1 MTSVRDTVDQALP
14 AHDTMLLNMG
24 PQHPSTHGVLRLM
37 LELDGE
43 VVVEARP
50 DIGFLHTGIEKSCE
64 YRTYHQAITLTDRID
79 YLSPYSNNL
88 AYVNAVEKLFGITA
102 PPRASWLRV
111 LIAELHRIGS
121 HLLWLGTTSIDLAAS
136 SMLIYCFRERE
147 EILRL
152 MEELSGVR
160 MMTSFIR
167 IGGLPADV
175 TPAFLEGTA
184 RFLDAFPAHLAE
196 YDDLLRDNPIF
207 RQRMVGIGKLS
218 ARDAIRW
225 SVTGPNLR
233 ASGVEYDVRRAIPY
247 EVYGELEFD
256 VITEHAGDAY
266 ARYLVRR
273 REMEE
278 SVKICR
284 QVLAKLPEGPI
295 RIDDPLV
302 AYPKRDLI
310 HRSMES
316 LIHHYKLATDGP
328 IPPPGEAYAAVESP
342 RGEYGV
348 YVVSNGTNLPQRVR
362 FRAPS
367 FANLQALPLMVR
379 GHMVADCV
387 AALASI
393 DFVLGEID
401 R

>member
-1 MTSVRDTVDQALP
+1 MTTVDHSKETLP
-14 AHDTMLLNMG
+14 RHDTMLLNMG

-37 LELDGE
+37 LDLDGE
-43 VVVEARP
+43 VVVDAHP

-88 AYVNAVEKLFGITA
+88 AYVNAVEKLFGVT
-102 PPRASWLRV
+102 PPARASWLRV
-111 LIAELHRIGS
+111 LIAELHRIAS
-121 HLLWLGTTSIDLAAS
+121 HLVFIGSTGIDLAAS

-147 EILRL
+147 EIMRL
-152 MEELSGVR
+152 MELLSGVR

-175 TPAFLEGTA
+175 PPG
-184 RFLDAFPAHLAE
+184 FLDGVASFLDHLPARLAE
-196 YDDLLRDNPIF
+196 YDDLLQENPIF
-207 RQRMVGIGKLS
+207 KQRMIGIGRIA
-218 ARDAIRW
+218 AREAVRW
-225 SVTGPNLR
+225 SMTGPSLR
-233 ASGVEYDVRRAIPY
+233 GSGVPYDVRRALPY
-247 EVYGELEFD
+247 EVYDQLEFD
-256 VITEHAGDAY
+256 VITETAGDAY
-266 ARYLVRR
+266 ARYRVRR
-273 REMEE
+273 RELGE
-278 SVKICR
+278 SAKIC
-284 QVLAKLPEGPI
+284 QQILARLPDGPI
-295 RIDDPLV
+295 RIDDPLIT
-302 AYPKRDLI
+302 YPKRELI

-348 YVVSNGTNLPQRVR
+348 HVVSNGTNLPQRVR

-367 FANLQALPLMVR
+367 FANLQALPLLVR
-379 GHMVADCV
+379 GHMVADCI

>member
-1 MTSVRDTVDQALP
+1 MSTATDLP
-14 AHDTMLLNMG
+14 HETMLLNMG
-24 PQHPSTHGVLRLM
+24 PQHPSTHGVLRLL

-43 VVVEARP
+43 LIVDSHP
-50 DIGFLHTGIEKSCE
+50 DIGFLHTGIEKSME

-88 AYVNAVEKLFGITA
+88 AYVNAVEKLFGIAA

-111 LIAELHRIGS
+111 LLAELHRIGS
-121 HLLWLGTTSIDLAAS
+121 HLIWLGTTAMDLAAS
-136 SMLIYCFRERE
+136 SVLIYTFRERE
-147 EILRL
+147 EILKL

-175 TPAFLEGTA
+175 PPGWLDGVA
-184 RFLDAFPAHLAE
+184 RFLELMPRRLAE
-196 YDDLLRDNPIF
+196 YDDLLKSNPIF
-207 RQRMVGIGKLS
+207 RDRTVGIGVLG
-218 ARDAIRW
+218 AAEALAY

-233 ASGVEYDVRRAIPY
+233 AAGVAYDVRRAFPY
-247 EVYGELEFD
+247 EVYPELEFD
-256 VITEHAGDAY
+256 VITETAGDCY
-266 ARYLVRR
+266 ARYRVRR
-273 REMEE
+273 REIDE
-278 SVKICR
+278 SLRICR
-284 QVLAKLPEGPI
+284 QVLERLPEGAI

-302 AYPKRDLI
+302 AFPKREAI
-310 HRSMES
+310 HRSMEA
-316 LIHHYKLATDGP
+316 LIHHYKLATEGP

-348 YVVSNGTNLPQRVR
+348 HVVSNGTNLPQRVR
-362 FRAPS
+362 VRAPS
-367 FANLQALPLMVR
+367 FANLQALPQMIR
-379 GHMVADCV
+379 GSMVADCI

-393 DFVLGEID
+393 DFVLGEVY

>member
-1 MTSVRDTVDQALP
+1 MTTTLP
-14 AHDTMLLNMG
+14 PHETMLLNMG

-43 VVVEARP
+43 VVVSAQP

-64 YRTYHQAITLTDRID
+64 YRTFHQAITLTDRID

-88 AYVNAVEKLFGITA
+88 AYVDAVEKLFGVTP
-102 PPRASWLRV
+102 PPRAAWLRV
-111 LIAELHRIGS
+111 LLAELHRIGS
-121 HLLWLGTTSIDLAAS
+121 HLVWLGTMSIDLAAS
-136 SMLIYCFRERE
+136 SMLIYTFRERE
-147 EILRL
+147 EILAL

-167 IGGLPADV
+167 IGGLPADA
-175 TPAFLEGTA
+175 TPKFLEGTA
-184 RFLDAFPAHLAE
+184 SFLERLPARLAE
-196 YDDLLRDNPIF
+196 YDDLLRENPIF
-207 RQRMVGIGKLS
+207 KARMVGIGRIS
-218 ARDAIRW
+218 GDDAVAW
-225 SVTGPNLR
+225 SMTGPNLR
-233 ASGVEYDVRRAIPY
+233 ASGVAYDVRHAIPY
-247 EVYGELEFD
+247 EVYGALEFD
-256 VITEHAGDAY
+256 VITETAGDAY

-273 REMEE
+273 REIDE
-278 SVKICR
+278 SIRICQ
-284 QVLAKLPEGPI
+284 QVLERLPDGPI
-295 RIDDPLV
+295 RIDDPLI
-302 AYPKRDLI
+302 AYPKRELI
-310 HRSMES
+310 HTSMES
-316 LIHHYKLATDGP
+316 LIHHYKLATEGP

-348 YVVSNGTNLPQRVR
+348 HVVANGTNLPQRVR

-367 FANLQALPLMVR
+367 FANLQALPRLVR

-393 DFVLGEID
+393 DFVLGEVD

>member
-1 MTSVRDTVDQALP
+1 VTEPVRTAEDGQQ
-14 AHDTMLLNMG
+14 TMLLNMG
-24 PQHPSTHGVLRLM
+24 PQHPSTHGVLRLL

-43 VVVEARP
+43 RVVDAHP
-50 DIGFLHTGIEKSCE
+50 DIGFLHTGIEKSME

-88 AYVNAVEKLFGITA
+88 AYVNAVEKLFGIAA

-111 LIAELHRIGS
+111 LLAELHRIGS
-121 HLLWLGTTSIDLAAS
+121 HLVWLGTTAMDLAAS
-136 SMLIYCFRERE
+136 SVLIYTFRERE

-152 MEELSGVR
+152 MEQLSGVR

-175 TPAFLEGTA
+175 PPGWLDGVA
-184 RFLDAFPAHLAE
+184 RFCALLPARLAE
-196 YDDLLRDNPIF
+196 YDDLLKENPIF
-207 RQRMVGIGKLS
+207 RDRTVGVGVLR
-218 ARDAIRW
+218 AEDALAY

-233 ASGVEYDVRRAIPY
+233 ASGVAYDVRRAFPY
-247 EVYGELEFD
+247 EQYAALEFA
-256 VITEHAGDAY
+256 VVTETAGDSY

-273 REMEE
+273 REIDE
-278 SVKICR
+278 SLRICR
-284 QVLAKLPEGPI
+284 QVLERLPEGPV
-295 RIDDPLV
+295 RIDDPRI
-302 AYPKRDLI
+302 AYPQREAI

-316 LIHHYKLATDGP
+316 LIHHYKLATEGP

-348 YVVSNGTNLPQRVR
+348 HVVSNGTNLPQRVR
-362 FRAPS
+362 VRAPS
-367 FANLQALPLMVR
+367 FANVQALPLIVR
-379 GHMVADCV
+379 GGMVADCI

-393 DFVLGEID
+393 DFVLGEVD

>member
-1 MTSVRDTVDQALP
+1 MPIGQELP
-14 AHDTMLLNMG
+14 QHETMLLNMG
-24 PQHPSTHGVLRLM
+24 PQHPSTHGVLRLL

-43 VVVEARP
+43 VVVAAHP
-50 DIGFLHTGIEKSCE
+50 DIGFLHTGIEKSME
-64 YRTYHQAITLTDRID
+64 YRTFHQAITLTDRID

-88 AYVNAVEKLFGITA
+88 AYVNAVEKLFGIAA

-121 HLLWLGTTSIDLAAS
+121 HLVWLGTTAMDLAAS
-136 SMLIYCFRERE
+136 SVLIYTFRERE
-147 EILRL
+147 QLMRL
-152 MEELSGVR
+152 MEQLSGVR

-175 TPAFLEGTA
+175 PPGFLDGVAAFLDVLEKRLG
-184 RFLDAFPAHLAE
+184 E
-196 YDDLLRDNPIF
+196 YDDLLKSNPIF
-207 RQRMVGIGKLS
+207 RDRTVGIGRL
-218 ARDAIRW
+218 AAADALAY

-233 ASGVEYDVRRAIPY
+233 ASGVAYDVRKAFPY
-247 EVYGELEFD
+247 EIYAELEFD
-256 VITEHAGDAY
+256 VITEMAGDCY
-266 ARYLVRR
+266 ARYRVRR
-273 REMEE
+273 REIDE
-278 SVKICR
+278 SIRICR
-284 QVLAKLPEGPI
+284 QVLARLPEGPI

-302 AYPKRDLI
+302 AYPKREAI

-316 LIHHYKLATDGP
+316 LIHHYKLATEGP

-348 YVVSNGTNLPQRVR
+348 HVVANGTNLPQRVR
-362 FRAPS
+362 VRAPS
-367 FANLQALPLMVR
+367 FANLQALPLIVR
-379 GHMVADCV
+379 GHMVADCI

-393 DFVLGEID
+393 DFVLGEVD

>member
-1 MTSVRDTVDQALP
+1 MTVDERLER
-14 AHDTMLLNMG
+14 HETMLLNMG

-43 VVVEARP
+43 IVVDAHP

-88 AYVNAVEKLFGITA
+88 AYVNAVEKLFGIT
-102 PPRASWLRV
+102 PPARASWLRV
-111 LIAELHRIGS
+111 LLAELHRIGS

-152 MEELSGVR
+152 MEEISGVR

-175 TPAFLEGTA
+175 TPAFLEGTR
-184 RFLDAFPAHLAE
+184 RFLDAFPKHLAE

-218 ARDAIRW
+218 ASDALRW

-233 ASGVEYDVRRAIPY
+233 ASGVDYDVRRALPY
-247 EVYGELEFD
+247 EVYPELEFE
-256 VITEHAGDAY
+256 VPTETAGDAY

-273 REMEE
+273 REMDE
-278 SVKICR
+278 SVRICR
-284 QVLAKLPEGPI
+284 QVLDRLPDGPI
-295 RIDDPLV
+295 RIDDPLI
-302 AYPKRDLI
+302 AYPKRELI

-328 IPPPGEAYAAVESP
+328 IPPPGQAYSAVESP
-342 RGEYGV
+342 RGEFGA

-367 FANLQALPLMVR
+367 FANLQALPLMIR

-387 AALASI
+387 ATLASI